1 MVEPR
6 KQASSDSTRIKFQ
19 SIFEPID
26 AHSRRTKIIATV
38 KGNST
43 KADLLEMLDA
53 GMNIASF
60 NFTTGDQRV
69 SRYFLTLISNTVFL
83 LNHLEK
89 RSRPDLANHAH

>member
-26 AHSRRTKIIATV
+26 AHNRRTKIIATV

-43 KADLLEMLDA
+43 KNELLEMLDS

-60 NFTTGDQRV
+60 NFSNGDQRV
-69 SRYFLTLISNTVFL
+69 SRYLF
-83 LNHLEK
+83 
-89 RSRPDLANHAH
+89 